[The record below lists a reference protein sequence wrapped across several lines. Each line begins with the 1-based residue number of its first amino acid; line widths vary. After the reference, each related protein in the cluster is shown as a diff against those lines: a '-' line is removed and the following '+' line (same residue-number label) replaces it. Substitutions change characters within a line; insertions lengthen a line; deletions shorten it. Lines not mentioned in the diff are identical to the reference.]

1 MQVVNRARI
10 SQNRNGHVNQ
20 NIAAASPSTASC
32 YHQST
37 ASIPADRRC
46 RRDTLSYFSH
56 EVLRFYRGSLQLN
69 SRSGMEE
76 CMTEKALGLMRKTDT
91 VCKNLVFERFS
102 SPLQPDYLQRQKFQ
116 ICTSDAN
123 SERKNARPRALSLIR
138 ATAR

>member
-69 SRSGMEE
+69 RRSGMEE
-76 CMTEKALGLMRKTDT
+76 YMTEKALDLMMKTDT
-91 VCKNLVFERFS
+91 ICKDLVFVRFWS
-102 SPLQPDYLQRQKFQ
+102 ALQPNYLQRQNFQ
-116 ICTSDAN
+116 ICTSGAN
-123 SERKNARPRALSLIR
+123 LERKYAGPRS
-138 ATAR
+138 

>member
-1 MQVVNRARI
+1 MEVVNRGKINQDRNCHFK
-10 SQNRNGHVNQ
+10 QNN
-20 NIAAASPSTASC
+20 AAASPSTAEC
-32 YHQST
+32 HHQSKG
-37 ASIPADRRC
+37 SIPADRRC

-91 VCKNLVFERFS
+91 VCKDLVFERFS

-123 SERKNARPRALSLIR
+123 SERKN
-138 ATAR
+138 